1 LCADPGQTRGRLCF
15 VFKLSLAFKLSKS
28 DLRPEFRA
36 AFPIHIARDGISPV
50 VTSILPTV
58 AQTAWLPDPHNG
70 GLLLP
75 HCIFNDPAPES
86 HAFLFGCS
94 QQGTE

>member
-1 LCADPGQTRGRLCF
+1 

-28 DLRPEFRA
+28 DLRPQFRA
-36 AFPIHIARDGISPV
+36 AFFSIHKPLDGASPAGHKHP
-50 VTSILPTV
+50 PTV

-75 HCIFNDPAPES
+75 HCIINDPAPES